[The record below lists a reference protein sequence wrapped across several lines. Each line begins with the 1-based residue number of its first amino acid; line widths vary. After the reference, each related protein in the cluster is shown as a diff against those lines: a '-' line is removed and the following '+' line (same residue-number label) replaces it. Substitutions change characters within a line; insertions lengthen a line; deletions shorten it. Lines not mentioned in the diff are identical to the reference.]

1 MVGAI
6 RPSGSKL
13 RPYWPGAERKPR
25 PPRKYN
31 PIGRGAGGGCRLPVC
46 CFCCFVHHS
55 ASMESDMHELNSG
68 SIVTR
73 VSPLAAQTFPHG
85 CRAENGVSFPRRW
98 RRAGVAE
105 PVSTVHLA
113 HLPLWR
119 IPAGSARQLLSCWS
133 RKNVI
138 QARPFLA
145 LPGVQ
150 PGVWIAS
157 DPRGIWQRPRT
168 WPFSPDHFITFVQ
181 GLFI

>member
-1 MVGAI
+1 MSACG
-6 RPSGSKL
+6 L
-13 RPYWPGAERKPR
+13 
-25 PPRKYN
+25 
-31 PIGRGAGGGCRLPVC
+31 L
-46 CFCCFVHHS
+46 FFCFVHHS

-73 VSPLAAQTFPHG
+73 VSPLAAQTSPHG
-85 CRAENGVSFPRRW
+85 CRAEDGVPFPRWW

-157 DPRGIWQRPRT
+157 DPRGMWQRPRT
-168 WPFSPDHFITFVQ
+168 SPFSPDHFITFVQ
-181 GLFI
+181 GLFLERPVVAARFLLCLDAPPQAIPKNVCTCGPRH

>member
-1 MVGAI
+1 
-6 RPSGSKL
+6 
-13 RPYWPGAERKPR
+13 
-25 PPRKYN
+25 
-31 PIGRGAGGGCRLPVC
+31 
-46 CFCCFVHHS
+46 
-55 ASMESDMHELNSG
+55 MHELNSG

-85 CRAENGVSFPRRW
+85 CRAENGVSFPRWW

-113 HLPLWR
+113 HLPLWQ

-157 DPRGIWQRPRT
+157 DPRGMWQRPRT
-168 WPFSPDHFITFVQ
+168 SPFSPDHFNTFVQ
-181 GLFI
+181 GLFS